1 MEVVEMMS
9 SMASIVTT
17 LSEVVTGK
25 TEYSEARAM
34 TLSRQECPRAKPL
47 RRITRGTG

>member
-1 MEVVEMMS
+1 MEAVEMMS

-25 TEYSEARAM
+25 TEYSEAQAM

-47 RRITRGTG
+47 RQITRETG